1 MMPSRKGNKQTRSVL
16 FKSAVHDWLPC
27 VAGDWL
33 VQLFTFDLWA
43 HTRTYTHMHTCTFI
57 FLSSLDTK
65 TINMRAQAPIPDHK
79 AISLRG
85 ENILHATVN
94 QRGPRIMYL
103 CAGTPESHQLFIHR
117 HSTTWN
123 KHIHSPYTN
132 TYMFTR
138 HWDNQSI
145 HTFRG
150 GEKQIKYLPIYL
162 SSLRRSLCLL
172 IPEHCFASMGPLL
185 RCIMF
190 ICTNNRQK
198 RQTTNLMSQINIW
211 LYHRVIAEAV
221 HQSQKQRL
229 L

>member
-1 MMPSRKGNKQTRSVL
+1 MCLQAHSFFQAIS
-16 FKSAVHDWLPC
+16 
-27 VAGDWL
+27 
-33 VQLFTFDLWA
+33 LWP
-43 HTRTYTHMHTCTFI
+43 
-57 FLSSLDTK
+57 
-65 TINMRAQAPIPDHK
+65 RAQAPIPDHK

-103 CAGTPESHQLFIHR
+103 SAGTPESHQLFIHR

-150 GEKQIKYLPIYL
+150 GEKQIKYLLIYL

-172 IPEHCFASMGPLL
+172 ILEHCFASMGPLL
-185 RCIMF
+185 RCIVL
-190 ICTNNRQK
+190 ICTNNCQK
-198 RQTTNLMSQINIW
+198 RQTTNLMSEINIW
-211 LYHRVIAEAV
+211 LYHRVIAEVV
-221 HQSQKQRL
+221 HQRQKQGSL
-229 L
+229 VKVIICTM